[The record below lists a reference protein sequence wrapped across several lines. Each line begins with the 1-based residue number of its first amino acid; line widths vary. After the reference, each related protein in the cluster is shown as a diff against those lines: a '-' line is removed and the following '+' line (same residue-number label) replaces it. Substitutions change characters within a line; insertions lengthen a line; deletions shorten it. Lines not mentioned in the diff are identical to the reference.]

1 MGQYGKCIK
10 CINNGKK
17 CKIIMAEAI
26 SLLAKLERL
35 INYSQSQK
43 NELEKCILKI
53 DFSCENFNPRSLEDN
68 INNAE

>member
-10 CINNGKK
+10 CTNNGKK

-35 INYSQSQK
+35 INYSQTQNK
-43 NELEKCILKI
+43 LERCMLKV